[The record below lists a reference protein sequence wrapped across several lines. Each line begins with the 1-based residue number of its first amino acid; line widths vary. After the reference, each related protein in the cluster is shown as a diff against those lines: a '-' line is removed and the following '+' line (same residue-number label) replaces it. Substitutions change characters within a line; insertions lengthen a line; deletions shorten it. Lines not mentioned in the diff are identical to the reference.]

1 MITPSNLTKGD
12 LIGLVSPA
20 SAIEAPVLNNAAALI
35 KRMGYRVITG
45 KHVLDKYHQFAGT
58 DENRAA
64 DFQQMLDQTEVR
76 MILCTRGGYG
86 TMRIIDKLDFTRFME
101 HPKWIVGFSDI
112 TAIQNHLY
120 TVHGVESIHG
130 IMPLN
135 YPECGNICTAIDKLF
150 QVVSGKNPNYAVPAH
165 PLNRPGKSQGVLV
178 GGNLAIITSQ
188 IGSVSEIDTDGRI
201 LFLEEV
207 DEKLYRFDRMMLTLK
222 RAGKLSNL
230 AGLVVGGL
238 TEMTDSAKGYG
249 NNAEEIVADA
259 VKEFDFPVCFAF
271 PAGHIK
277 ENYPLIIGREV
288 ALDVRE
294 QSVRLDFK

>member
-1 MITPSNLTKGD
+1 MTPPNLSKGD

-20 SAIEAPVLNNAAALI
+20 SAIEAPVLNSASALI
-35 KRMGYRVITG
+35 KRMGYRVIIG
-45 KHVLDKYHQFAGT
+45 KHALDQYHQFAGT
-58 DENRAA
+58 DENRTA
-64 DFQQMLDQTEVR
+64 DFQQMLDNPEVS

-86 TMRIIDKLDFTRFME
+86 SLRIIDKLDFTRFLE
-101 HPKWIVGFSDI
+101 NPKWIVGFSDI
-112 TAIQNHLY
+112 TAILSHLI
-120 TVHGVESIHG
+120 TVYDVESIHG

-135 YPECGNICTAIDKLF
+135 YPECGNVCTAVEKLF
-150 QVVSGKNPNYAVPAH
+150 QVVSGKNLNYAVPAH
-165 PLNRPGKSQGVLV
+165 PLNRSGKSQGVLV

-188 IGSVSEIDTDGRI
+188 IGSVSEIDTDGRV

-230 AGLVVGGL
+230 AGLFVGEL
-238 TEMTDSAKGYG
+238 TEMTDSAKGFG
-249 NNAEEIVADA
+249 NHAEEIVAEA

-288 ALDVRE
+288 TLDVRE
-294 QSVRLDFK
+294 QSVRLDFT